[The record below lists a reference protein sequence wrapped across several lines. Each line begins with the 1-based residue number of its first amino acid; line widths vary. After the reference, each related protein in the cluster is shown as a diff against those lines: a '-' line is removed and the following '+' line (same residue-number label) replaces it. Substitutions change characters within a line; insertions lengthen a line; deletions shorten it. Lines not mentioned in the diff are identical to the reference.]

1 LLDTNVLVAAMKN
14 PARET
19 ETLRLLIR
27 IIENQRIRL
36 VADELLLEEMLRYA
50 EILKSPTAATIIAAI
65 LGKTTLVKVSE
76 NYRAICKAYVKTPD
90 KADILHAAACLQ
102 TSAVLITND
111 RHFKKIGN
119 EGIVKVW
126 SITEA
131 IMNTTTSKN
140 PF

>member
-1 LLDTNVLVAAMKN
+1 MSMRSLRALGKRSTERSRRDTQTFLLDTNVLVAAMKN

-50 EILKSPTAATIIAAI
+50 EILKSPTAAKIMAAI

-76 NYRAICKAYVKTPD
+76 NYRAICK
-90 KADILHAAACLQ
+90 
-102 TSAVLITND
+102 
-111 RHFKKIGN
+111 
-119 EGIVKVW
+119 
-126 SITEA
+126 
-131 IMNTTTSKN
+131 
-140 PF
+140 

>member
-50 EILKSPTAATIIAAI
+50 EILKSPTAATISAAI
-65 LGKTTLVKVSE
+65 AIQNSHSIARAFLWLDVVAFDRRNFTRVDAKAALPVNFDVAIDARHGRGPVNYFERTL
-76 NYRAICKAYVKTPD
+76 
-90 KADILHAAACLQ
+90 
-102 TSAVLITND
+102 
-111 RHFKKIGN
+111 
-119 EGIVKVW
+119 
-126 SITEA
+126 
-131 IMNTTTSKN
+131 
-140 PF
+140 